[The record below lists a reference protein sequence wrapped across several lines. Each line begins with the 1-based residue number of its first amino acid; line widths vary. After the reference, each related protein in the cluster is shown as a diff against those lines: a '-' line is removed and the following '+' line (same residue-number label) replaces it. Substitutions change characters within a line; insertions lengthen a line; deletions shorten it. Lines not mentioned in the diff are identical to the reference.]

1 MSDAPRGANGDEDIG
16 APVEPLQDFALPD
29 DERFVDRVGRRIE
42 RRLLTNELLTVA
54 WHAPFATAL
63 ELLRI
68 PFAWKD
74 SPRRPSS
81 PPIDRSR

>member
-1 MSDAPRGANGDEDIG
+1 MSDASRRANGDEETG

-42 RRLLTNELLTVA
+42 RRLLSNELLTVA
-54 WHAPFATAL
+54 WHAPLATAL
-63 ELLRI
+63 ELLRV

-74 SPRRPSS
+74 AARRPAT
-81 PPIDRSR
+81 PPTDRS

>member
-1 MSDAPRGANGDEDIG
+1 MSDASRAPNGDEDVG
-16 APVEPLQDFALPD
+16 APVEPLQDFTLPD

-54 WHAPFATAL
+54 WHAPVATAL
-63 ELLRI
+63 ELLRV

-74 SPRRPSS
+74 SARRPSV
-81 PPIDRSR
+81 PPTDRS